1 MNSPDLRQPQDDP
14 TQKDTGP
21 QKVVRAALDIA
32 GSIIPIPGVGG
43 VFSAISGA
51 WSEYEQEQV
60 NKFFRSWLQMLAD
73 EIKEKERTV
82 VEIMMRLDM
91 QDEKIRERMSSSEY
105 KSLLKK
111 AFRDW
116 AAAESEEKRQ
126 IVRNILSNAAA
137 TDIVGDDVIRL
148 FLEWIKIYNEFHIKI
163 ISKVY
168 NSGGITRAG
177 IWDEIGKGEV
187 REDSAEA
194 DLFKLLIRDLSTG
207 GVIRQET
214 ETDGAGNFLRD
225 RPVKRQKGYRASSTR
240 KSAFDDEDTYV
251 LTQLGQQ
258 FVHYALT
265 DLPLK
270 IEAPKADLS

>member
-1 MNSPDLRQPQDDP
+1 MTDEANELPEDPAKKSNVPQR
-14 TQKDTGP
+14 
-21 QKVVRAALDIA
+21 VARAGLDIA
-32 GSIIPIPGVGG
+32 GAVPVVGG
-43 VFSAISGA
+43 VFSAISSA
-51 WSEYEQEQV
+51 WSEQEQERV
-60 NKFFRSWLQMLAD
+60 NNFFRSWLQMLAD
-73 EIKEKERTV
+73 EIREKEKTV
-82 VEIMMRLDM
+82 AEIVMRLDL
-91 QDEKIRERMSSSEY
+91 QDEKIRARMDSPEY

-116 AAAESEEKRQ
+116 AAAESEQKRQ

-137 TDIVGDDVIRL
+137 TDMVGDDIIRL
-148 FLEWIKIYNEFHIKI
+148 FLDWIKNYSEFHIQVV
-163 ISKVY
+163 SKVY
-168 NSGGITRAG
+168 NSGGITRAE
-177 IWDEIGKGEV
+177 IWDQLGKGEV

-194 DLFKLLIRDLSTG
+194 DLFKLLVRDLSTG

-214 ETDGAGNFLRD
+214 ETDGAGNFLRE
-225 RPVKRQKGYRASSTR
+225 RPAKRPKGYHAPSTR

-270 IEAPKADLS
+270 IEAPKGFE